1 MVVHHFRLKSA
12 GVAGAVL
19 LLAGCASEP
28 MGPTVQ
34 VLPGQNKPFEVF
46 QADQTTC
53 KQYANQQIAGQA
65 DAANQ
70 KGLGEAAIVTV
81 LGAGLGAAI
90 GGGHG
95 AGVGA
100 AAGGLMG
107 ADVGASSSGHQEH
120 SIQEQYNNAYS
131 QCMYS
136 KGNQVVDNRP
146 RPVYVTPAPPVY
158 YYAPAPVYAAPPPP
172 PPTVYAQPAP
182 PPGYPPPPPPPQ

>member
-1 MVVHHFRLKSA
+1 MVVDRYKLRL
-12 GVAGAVL
+12 AGAAGAAL
-19 LLAGCASEP
+19 LAAGCASQP

-34 VLPGQNKPFEVF
+34 VLPGQNKPFEAF
-46 QADQTTC
+46 QADQTLC
-53 KQYANQQIAGQA
+53 RQYADQQVAGQA

-70 KGLGEAAIVTV
+70 KGLGEAVIATA

-100 AAGGLMG
+100 AAGGLLG
-107 ADVGASSSGHQEH
+107 ADVGADSSSHQQH

-136 KGNQVVDNRP
+136 KGNQIVDNRP
-146 RPVYVTPAPPVY
+146 RPVYVTPAAPVY

-172 PPTVYAQPAP
+172 PTVYAQPAP
-182 PPGYPPPPPPPQ
+182 PPPVYSPPPPPMQ